1 MYCTFGKNII
11 AIGYFLL
18 DLMHVKKKNIIH
30 NFQQVDLDTRHLVVF
45 NRLPVM

>member
-18 DLMHVKKKNIIH
+18 DLIHVKKKNTNTERVKLLKH
-30 NFQQVDLDTRHLVVF
+30 E
-45 NRLPVM
+45 

>member
-18 DLMHVKKKNIIH
+18 DLMHVEKNIIH
-30 NFQQVDLDTRHLVVF
+30 NFQKVDLDTQLFLIGYR
-45 NRLPVM
+45 